1 MKRRGLA
8 LPRALEDDELRRVRL
23 TVKTAFMYHRQE
35 MSQAQVAKTLGLSQA
50 RVSQLLKSAKER
62 RIVETVV
69 HVPPGMFSD
78 LEDQLERTYGLEEAV
93 VVDAE
98 ATSDGFKH
106 ALGVGA
112 APFIRDALED
122 ARVIGVAAWSETLLA
137 AVEAME
143 PVSPAPG
150 RFVVNVFGGFGPSAS
165 QMYSRLVERLA
176 RLCGGRAAFLLGP
189 GVVASARL
197 RDALLREPQVKE
209 VVSYYDR
216 LSVLL
221 VGIGALPAGGGISH
235 MSEEHQA
242 ELRAKGAVGDI
253 CLHPFDAM
261 GRPVQSSLDERLLGI
276 GYEQL
281 RQVPRILAVAGG
293 QAKVNA
299 IEAALRGGWIHVLVT
314 DLDSARTLVRRGAG
328 ADAHRRP
335 SG

>member
-1 MKRRGLA
+1 MRLVVPPSPLSA
-8 LPRALEDDELRRVRL
+8 DELRRVRL
-23 TVKTAFMYHRQE
+23 TVKIALMYHEQG

-78 LEDQLERTYGLEEAV
+78 LEDQLERTYGLQEAV

-98 ATSDGFKH
+98 ATSDSFKH

-143 PVSPAPG
+143 PLPPAPG
-150 RFVVNVFGGFGPSAS
+150 RFVVNVFGGFGPSTS
-165 QMYSRLVERLA
+165 QVYTRLIERLA
-176 RLCGGRAAFLLGP
+176 RLCGGRAMFLLGP

-197 RDALLREPQVKE
+197 RDELWREPQVKE
-209 VVSYYDR
+209 VVSFYDR

-221 VGIGALPAGGGISH
+221 VGIGALGAVGAMGH

-253 CLHPFDAM
+253 CLHSFDAR
-261 GRPVQSSLDERLLGI
+261 GRFVRSSLDDRLLGI
-276 GYEQL
+276 GFDQL
-281 RQVPRILAVAGG
+281 KRVPRIVAVAGG
-293 QAKVNA
+293 PAKVEA
-299 IEAALRGGWIHVLVT
+299 IHAALRGGWIHCLVT
-314 DLDSARTLVRRGAG
+314 DVGTARALVRRGG
-328 ADAHRRP
+328 AAAPRRP
-335 SG
+335 QRA